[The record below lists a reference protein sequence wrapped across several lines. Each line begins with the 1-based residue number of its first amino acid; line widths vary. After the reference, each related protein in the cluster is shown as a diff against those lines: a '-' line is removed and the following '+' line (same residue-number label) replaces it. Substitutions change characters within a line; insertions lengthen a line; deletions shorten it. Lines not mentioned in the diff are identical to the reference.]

1 MIFLKKYIFILLIF
15 ISVSFT
21 QGDKKAQVEIISPLD
36 FFTIDNLGNI
46 YTVKNDELV
55 KFLPNGKFF
64 ARYSN
69 LKLGKIASI
78 DATNP
83 LKIILYY
90 RDFQTIVFL
99 DNQLSANS
107 EAVLLDALGLEQS
120 ELACAGSNNSFWIYN
135 KQNNE
140 LIRFNENLKKVT
152 ATGNLKQILKTDLT
166 PNYMIEHNGF
176 LFLNCPNNGIFV
188 FDMFGSYSKL
198 IAIKE
203 LKEFS
208 VNEKAIYYKKDS
220 VFCSYNLK
228 DFEEIC
234 KPLINNKFILGIK
247 YINKK
252 IYFGYKDSLVIKT
265 F

>member
-1 MIFLKKYIFILLIF
+1 MNFLKKYIFILLIF

-36 FFTIDNLGNI
+36 FFTTDNLGNI
-46 YTVKNDELV
+46 YTVKNDEVV

-120 ELACAGSNNSFWIYN
+120 ELVCAGSNNSFWIYN

-152 ATGNLKQILKTDLT
+152 ATGNLK
-166 PNYMIEHNGF
+166 
-176 LFLNCPNNGIFV
+176 
-188 FDMFGSYSKL
+188 
-198 IAIKE
+198 
-203 LKEFS
+203 
-208 VNEKAIYYKKDS
+208 
-220 VFCSYNLK
+220 
-228 DFEEIC
+228 
-234 KPLINNKFILGIK
+234 
-247 YINKK
+247 
-252 IYFGYKDSLVIKT
+252 
-265 F
+265 

>member
-1 MIFLKKYIFILLIF
+1 MIFLKKYIFILLIL
-15 ISVSFT
+15 ISVSYT
-21 QGDKKAQVEIISPLD
+21 HGYKKSQFKIITSLD
-36 FFTIDNLGNI
+36 FFTADNLGNI
-46 YTVKNDELV
+46 YTVKNDEVV
-55 KFLPNGKFF
+55 KFLPNGNFF

-107 EAVLLDALGLEQS
+107 EAVLLDALGLEQT

-152 ATGNLKQILKTDLT
+152 ATGNLKQIFKTDLT
-166 PNYMIEHNGF
+166 PNYMIEQNGF
-176 LFLNCPNNGIFV
+176 LFLNCPNNGVFI

-208 VNEKAIYYKKDS
+208 INEKAIYYKKDS

-228 DFEEIC
+228 AFEEAC
-234 KPLINNKFILGIK
+234 KPLINDKFILSVK

-252 IYFGYKDSLVIKT
+252 IYFAYKDSLIIEPL
-265 F
+265 